1 MLVKLKE
8 DLLMCNDNY
17 GFHSG
22 GGTAEAGTIF
32 KVLATPSPK
41 KKKYKL
47 EPQDV
52 KFPYYLYLREND
64 FKRLFI
70 EI

>member
-1 MLVKLKE
+1 MLVELKE
-8 DLLMCNDNY
+8 DLLMSNDNY
-17 GFHSG
+17 GHLSG
-22 GGTAEAGTIF
+22 GGTAKAGTIF
-32 KVLATPSPK
+32 KVLEIPSPK